1 MVSRF
6 YDYHHVGGHHILN
19 HIYGLIM
26 KIKIE
31 KKLMGDDIITREE
44 LHIDIPKSIVNE
56 LNWEDGTV
64 VEWEIQEDGHTEKDG
79 RVVLRNIEGID
90 IK

>member
-6 YDYHHVGGHHILN
+6 YDYHHLGGHHILN

-31 KKLMGDDIITREE
+31 KKLNGDDIIKTEE
-44 LHIDIPKSIVNE
+44 LHFVIPQAIIDE
-56 LNWEDGTV
+56 LDWEDGTV
-64 VEWEIQEDGHTEKDG
+64 VEWELQDDGKIA
-79 RVVLRNIEGID
+79 LRNIEGID

>member
-1 MVSRF
+1 
-6 YDYHHVGGHHILN
+6 
-19 HIYGLIM
+19 M

-31 KKLMGDDIITREE
+31 KKLIGDDIVTREE

-64 VEWEIQEDGHTEKDG
+64 VEWEIQEDGHTEENG
-79 RVVLRNIEGID
+79 RVVLRNIDGID
-90 IK
+90 IQ

>member
-6 YDYHHVGGHHILN
+6 YDYHHLGGHHILN

-31 KKLMGDDIITREE
+31 KKLNGDDIIKTEE
-44 LHIDIPKSIVNE
+44 LHIEIPQAIIDE
-56 LNWEDGTV
+56 LDWEDGTV
-64 VEWEIQEDGHTEKDG
+64 VEWELQDDGKIA
-79 RVVLRNIEGID
+79 LRNIEGID

>member
-6 YDYHHVGGHHILN
+6 YDYHHLGGHHILN

-26 KIKIE
+26 KIQIE
-31 KKLMGDDIITREE
+31 KKLNGDDIIKTEE
-44 LHIDIPKSIVNE
+44 LHIEIPQAIIDE
-56 LNWEDGTV
+56 LDWEDGTV
-64 VEWEIQEDGHTEKDG
+64 VEWELQDDGKIA
-79 RVVLRNIEGID
+79 LRNIEGID

>member
-1 MVSRF
+1 
-6 YDYHHVGGHHILN
+6 
-19 HIYGLIM
+19 M

-31 KKLMGDDIITREE
+31 KKLIGDDIITREE
-44 LHIDIPKSIVNE
+44 LHIELPQPIINE

-64 VEWEIQEDGHTEKDG
+64 VEWELQEDGHVDDG
-79 RVVLRNIEGID
+79 KWKVVLRNIEGID

>member
-1 MVSRF
+1 
-6 YDYHHVGGHHILN
+6 
-19 HIYGLIM
+19 M

-31 KKLMGDDIITREE
+31 KKLIGDDIVTREE

-64 VEWEIQEDGHTEKDG
+64 VEWEIQEDG
-79 RVVLRNIEGID
+79 RVVLRNIDGID
-90 IK
+90 IS

>member
-1 MVSRF
+1 LVSRF
-6 YDYHHVGGHHILN
+6 YDYHHLGGHHILN

-31 KKLMGDDIITREE
+31 KKLNGDDIIKTEE
-44 LHIDIPKSIVNE
+44 LHIEIPQAIIDE
-56 LNWEDGTV
+56 LDWEDGTV
-64 VEWEIQEDGHTEKDG
+64 VEWELQDDGKIA
-79 RVVLRNIEGID
+79 LRNIEGID

>member
-6 YDYHHVGGHHILN
+6 YDYHHLGGHHILN

-31 KKLMGDDIITREE
+31 KKLNGDDIIKTEE
-44 LHIDIPKSIVNE
+44 LHIEIPQAIIDE
-56 LNWEDGTV
+56 LDWEDGTV
-64 VEWEIQEDGHTEKDG
+64 VEWELQADGKIA
-79 RVVLRNIEGID
+79 LRNIEGID

>member
-1 MVSRF
+1 
-6 YDYHHVGGHHILN
+6 
-19 HIYGLIM
+19 M

-31 KKLMGDDIITREE
+31 KKLIGDDIVTREE

-64 VEWEIQEDGHTEKDG
+64 VEWEVQKKGLEKG
-79 RVVLRNIEGID
+79 VVALRNIEGID

>member
-1 MVSRF
+1 LVSRF
-6 YDYHHVGGHHILN
+6 YDYHHLGGHHILN

-31 KKLMGDDIITREE
+31 KKLNGDDIIKTEE
-44 LHIDIPKSIVNE
+44 LHIEIPQAIVDE

-64 VEWEIQEDGHTEKDG
+64 VEWELQDDGKIA
-79 RVVLRNIEGID
+79 LRNIEGID
-90 IK
+90 IR

>member
-6 YDYHHVGGHHILN
+6 YDYHHLGGHHILN

-31 KKLMGDDIITREE
+31 KKLNGDDIIKTEE
-44 LHIDIPKSIVNE
+44 LHIELPQAIVDE
-56 LNWEDGTV
+56 LDWEDGTV
-64 VEWEIQEDGHTEKDG
+64 VEWEVQEKG
-79 RVVLRNIEGID
+79 VVALRNIEGID

>member
-6 YDYHHVGGHHILN
+6 YDYHHLGGHHILN

-31 KKLMGDDIITREE
+31 KKLNGDDIIKTEE
-44 LHIDIPKSIVNE
+44 LHIELPQAIVDE

-64 VEWEIQEDGHTEKDG
+64 VEWEVQAKGLEKG
-79 RVVLRNIEGID
+79 VVALRNIEGID